1 MIFHGFTRVGCPDLQ
16 CPNIHVLRLDA
27 GLFRRFAEDKRSVL
41 AHSARA
47 RRAKNDGN
55 KKRAELCRR
64 LGHSS
69 ESLVA
74 SGFVDSPPGLL
85 TQKDRVRIRHSCRR
99 IGV

>member
-1 MIFHGFTRVGCPDLQ
+1 MIFHGFIRVGCPDLQ

-41 AHSARA
+41 AHLARA

-74 SGFVDSPPGLL
+74 SGFVDSPPGLF